1 MEFYAHRSLCSNKYL
16 TNVNDC
22 FVCVFSEQC
31 IKLHVLLKGVKHL
44 FILLGFLDDHKQDQV
59 HMQAHF
65 PSYLL
70 ARSVIQ

>member
-16 TNVNDC
+16 TNVNYC

-31 IKLHVLLKGVKHL
+31 IKLHVLLKGVKYP

-70 ARSVIQ
+70 ALSVIQ